1 MPRWT
6 IICLA
11 VMLPVVLAGRASAV
25 TWSYE
30 VESLDGSDDFWF
42 SDTAVPTGFPQ
53 YDYSW
58 HISEAE
64 VRVEEDGIELGWI
77 SILDSIAPENQS
89 GSGSAPGAPFEI
101 FGAEGLNIPEISA
114 DFNLGVLA
122 DGHGL
127 AALFNVQFGT
137 MPGGDDIVYD
147 ITGARIA
154 GDFTVTPVPEPASML
169 LLGIGSLVLLRK
181 RRK

>member
-1 MPRWT
+1 
-6 IICLA
+6 
-11 VMLPVVLAGRASAV
+11 MLPVVLAGRASAV

-64 VRVEEDGIELGWI
+64 VRVEDDGIELGWI

-89 GSGSAPGAPFEI
+89 GSGSAPKVPFQL
-101 FGAEGLNIPEISA
+101 FGTGLHIPEISA
-114 DFNLGVLA
+114 DFNLGVLS
-122 DGHGL
+122 DGKGI
-127 AALFNVQFGT
+127 AGLFNIQFGT
-137 MPGGDDIVYD
+137 IPGGDDIVYD
-147 ITGARIA
+147 ITGARIT

-169 LLGIGSLVLLRK
+169 LLGIGSVVLLRK